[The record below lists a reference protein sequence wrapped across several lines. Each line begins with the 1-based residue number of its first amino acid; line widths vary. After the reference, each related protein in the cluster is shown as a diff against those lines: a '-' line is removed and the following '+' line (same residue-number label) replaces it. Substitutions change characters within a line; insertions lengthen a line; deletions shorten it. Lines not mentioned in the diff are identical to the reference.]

1 MTQPNELVP
10 QQIKAVH
17 PDLENAQTKPID
29 KNKNIKN
36 SDPEDGTPYLILQ
49 AKLYGILYRCIWLFP
64 LAGSLLVPFLCI
76 TT

>member
-1 MTQPNELVP
+1 MTQLNELAP
-10 QQIKAVH
+10 RQIKEAY
-17 PDLENAQTKPID
+17 PDVESGQTGLVD

-49 AKLYGILYRCIWLFP
+49 TKLYGILYRSIWLFP